1 MVEVNHRGLP
11 IVTSSDAL
19 KPDPAQRALVPTDI
33 AALLERRL
41 SPGRMAL
48 LRLAASYAEKQGAAL
63 YLVGGFVRD
72 LLLGHATTDFDL
84 VVEGDALAL
93 ARDLAKD
100 FGGRVVTHPRF
111 GTAKWHLHSQHAR
124 LRQALGVATSDEDLP
139 TTIDL
144 ATARTEVYDH
154 PTALPNVERGG
165 IQNDLQ
171 RRDFT
176 INTLAIR
183 LDGPAY
189 GELLDPWGGGR
200 DLQDRTIRV
209 LHERSFLDDPTR
221 VLRAVRLEV
230 RLGFQIDPATLAFL
244 DVSRPHLA
252 SVSGERLRS
261 ELDVILSEPET
272 SRMVARLAE
281 LNLLSA
287 IHTALAWDGWLE
299 DVFERAGRFDPPE
312 TWGLQGA
319 SMAVALRYAVW
330 VIRRTTAEAASWA
343 ERLRISRQERAV
355 WLQANQLFREL
366 PRAVARDDKVS
377 ALTARMESAE
387 ELALA
392 AVWLAHVAE
401 PSVARAVEN
410 YLTRWR
416 QVRPKT
422 DGRVLLE
429 LGVPP
434 GPVYRRLL
442 ERLRAG
448 WLDGE
453 ITSGEQ
459 EASFLMDW
467 IAQENTRG

>member
-1 MVEVNHRGLP
+1 MVESDNRGLP
-11 IVTSSDAL
+11 IVTSSDVG
-19 KPDPAQRALVPTDI
+19 KPDPAQRAVVPTHI

-41 SPGRMAL
+41 SPGRRAL
-48 LRLAASYAEKQGAAL
+48 LRLAARYAEKRGAAL

-72 LLLGHATTDFDL
+72 LLLNLATTDFDL
-84 VVEGDALAL
+84 VVVGDALAL
-93 ARDLAKD
+93 AGDLAKD
-100 FGGRVVTHPRF
+100 FGGTVVTHPRF
-111 GTAKWHLHSQHAR
+111 GTAKWHLHRSHPR
-124 LRQALGVATSDEDLP
+124 LRQALEVATTDEDLP

-200 DLQDRTIRV
+200 DLQNRTIRV
-209 LHERSFLDDPTR
+209 LHERSLLDDPTR
-221 VLRAVRLEV
+221 ALRAVRLEV
-230 RLGFQIDPATLAFL
+230 RLGFQIDPATLTLL
-244 DVSRPHLA
+244 DPSRPQLA
-252 SVSGERLRS
+252 SVSGERLRN
-261 ELDVILSEPET
+261 ELDVILSGPET

-287 IHTALAWDGWLE
+287 IHTALDWDGWLE
-299 DVFERAGRFDPPE
+299 DAFERAGRFDPPE
-312 TWGLQGA
+312 TWGLQGG
-319 SMAVALRYAVW
+319 SKAVALRYAVW
-330 VIRRTTAEAASWA
+330 VIRRTTADAASWA
-343 ERLRISRQERAV
+343 ERLRVSRMERAV

-366 PRAVARDDKVS
+366 PRAVARGDKVS
-377 ALTARMESAE
+377 ALTARMEAAE

-392 AVWLAHVAE
+392 AVWLAHAAE
-401 PSVARAVEN
+401 PAVALAVEN

-416 QVRPKT
+416 HVRPKT

-442 ERLRAG
+442 ERFRAG

-453 ITSGEQ
+453 ITSEEQ
-459 EASFLMDW
+459 EASFRTAW